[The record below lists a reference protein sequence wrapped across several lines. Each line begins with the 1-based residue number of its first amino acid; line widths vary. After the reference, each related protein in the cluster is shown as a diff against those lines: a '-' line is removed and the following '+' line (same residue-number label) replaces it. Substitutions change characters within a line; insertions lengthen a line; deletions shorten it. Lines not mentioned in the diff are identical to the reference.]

1 MNNYEIA
8 NCQDQR
14 FYFSGWERSASPT
27 LTISQTL
34 LNTTIKIIIAQKK
47 TLKFD
52 FNILQGS

>member
-34 LNTTIKIIIAQKK
+34 LNTTIKIIKAQKK